1 MRRTLRLAWA
11 AVAAAVLLAAPGCSS
26 GDVLAKYQPQVVNAA
41 DQFRFQVSGLNA
53 VTTTHEYTWTNTAQ
67 KAGVEQVM
75 RLGAGSGTITIFDA
89 ANTQVYQQ
97 PLGAAGVQQTLSGT
111 PGAWRIR
118 VELSGTS
125 GSVGLRVQTVIVPV
139 IS

>member
-1 MRRTLRLAWA
+1 MRATRRAGWA
-11 AVAAAVLLAAPGCSS
+11 ALAAAVLLAVTGCSG

-53 VTTTHEYTWTNTAQ
+53 VTTTHEYTWSNAGQ

-75 RLGAGSGTITIFDA
+75 LLGGGAGTITIFDA

-97 PLGAAGVQQTLSGT
+97 PIGTAGVQQTLSGA
-111 PGAWRIR
+111 PGRWRIR
-118 VELSGTS
+118 VELSGAS
-125 GSVGLRVQTVIVPV
+125 GSVGVRVQTVIVPV
-139 IS
+139 VS